1 MQRYF
6 AESKKG
12 NNFLLKDD
20 DIYHIKTVMRMKE
33 NEKIIVVYE
42 NIPYLCEIENI
53 KYELKVTIKEQ
64 MNLKNDKLPKITLII
79 PLLKEQKMDL
89 ILQKA
94 TELGVYEIIPVILSR
109 SIIKVNEQKEN
120 NKIDRWKRIVK
131 EASEQSHR
139 NEIPI
144 IANIKKIEELK
155 LKDLNIVCSTRERTN
170 NIKYTLKNNISCGTI
185 NVVVGPEGGLTE
197 KEEEIL
203 LKKGFEAVTLGTR
216 IMRVETVPIYI
227 MSIINY
233 EYLE

>member
-6 AESKKG
+6 AESKNG
-12 NNFLLKDD
+12 NNFLLKKD
-20 DIYHIKTVMRMKE
+20 DIYHIKIVMRMKE

-42 NIPYLCEIENI
+42 NIPYLCELENI
-53 KYELKVTIKEQ
+53 NQELTVNIKEQ
-64 MNLKNDKLPKITLII
+64 MEIRKDKLPKITLII

-94 TELGVYEIIPVILSR
+94 TELGVCEIIPVILSR
-109 SIIKVNEQKEN
+109 SIIKIDEKKEN
-120 NKIDRWKRIVK
+120 NKIDRWMRIVK

-139 NEIPI
+139 NEIPTI
-144 IANIKKIEELK
+144 TNIKTIEELE
-155 LKDLNIVCSTRERTN
+155 LKDLNIVCSTRERAN
-170 NIKYTLKNNISCGTI
+170 NIKYTLKNNITCDTI

-227 MSIINY
+227 MSVINY

>member
-6 AESKKG
+6 AESKNG
-12 NNFLLKDD
+12 NNFLLKND

-33 NEKIIVVYE
+33 SEKIIVVYE
-42 NIPYLCEIENI
+42 NIPYLCELENVNQN
-53 KYELKVTIKEQ
+53 LTVSIKEQ
-64 MNLKNDKLPKITLII
+64 MEIKKDKLPKITLII

-109 SIIKVNEQKEN
+109 SIIKIDEKKES
-120 NKIDRWKRIVK
+120 NKIDRWMRIVK

-139 NEIPI
+139 NEIPTI
-144 IANIKKIEELK
+144 TSIKKIEELE
-155 LKDLNIVCSTRERTN
+155 LKDLNIVCSTRERAN
-170 NIKYTLKNNISCGTI
+170 NIKYTLKNNSSCDTI

-203 LKKGFEAVTLGTR
+203 LEKGFEAVTLGTR

-227 MSIINY
+227 MSVINY

>member
-6 AESKKG
+6 AESKNG
-12 NNFLLKDD
+12 NNFLLKND

-42 NIPYLCEIENI
+42 NIPYLCELENVNQN
-53 KYELKVTIKEQ
+53 LTVSIKEQ
-64 MNLKNDKLPKITLII
+64 MEIKKDKLPKITLII

-89 ILQKA
+89 ILQKS

-109 SIIKVNEQKEN
+109 SIIKIDEKKES
-120 NKIDRWKRIVK
+120 NKIDRWMRIVK

-139 NEIPI
+139 NEIPTI
-144 IANIKKIEELK
+144 TSIKKIEELE
-155 LKDLNIVCSTRERTN
+155 LKDLNIVCSTRERAN
-170 NIKYTLKNNISCGTI
+170 NIKYTLKNNSSCDTI

-203 LKKGFEAVTLGTR
+203 LEKGFEAVTLGTR

-227 MSIINY
+227 MSVINY

>member
-6 AESKKG
+6 AHSKNG
-12 NNFLLKDD
+12 NNFSLKND
-20 DIYHIKTVMRMKE
+20 DIYHIKTVMRMKDSD
-33 NEKIIVVYE
+33 KIIVVYE
-42 NIPYLCEIENI
+42 NIPYLCELENVNQ
-53 KYELKVTIKEQ
+53 ELKINIKEQ
-64 MNLKNDKLPKITLII
+64 LEIKKDKLPKITLII

-94 TELGVYEIIPVILSR
+94 TELGVNEIIPIILSR
-109 SIIKVNEQKEN
+109 SVIKIDDKKEN
-120 NKIDRWKRIVK
+120 NKLDRWRRIVK

-139 NEIPI
+139 NEIPLI
-144 IANIKKIEELK
+144 TNIKKIEELE
-155 LKDLNIVCSTRERTN
+155 LKDLNIVCSTREQAN
-170 NIKYTLKNNISCGTI
+170 NIKYTLKNNNSCDTI

-203 LKKGFEAVTLGTR
+203 IKKGFEAVTLGTR

>member
-6 AESKKG
+6 AESKNG
-12 NNFLLKDD
+12 NNFLLKND

-42 NIPYLCEIENI
+42 NIPYLCELENVNQN
-53 KYELKVTIKEQ
+53 LTVSIKEQ
-64 MNLKNDKLPKITLII
+64 MEIKKDKLPKITLII

-109 SIIKVNEQKEN
+109 SIIKIDEKKES
-120 NKIDRWKRIVK
+120 NKIDRWMRIVK

-139 NEIPI
+139 NEIPTI
-144 IANIKKIEELK
+144 TNIKKIEELE
-155 LKDLNIVCSTRERTN
+155 LKDLNIVCSTRERAN
-170 NIKYTLKNNISCGTI
+170 NIKYTLKNNGSCDTI

-203 LKKGFEAVTLGTR
+203 LEKGFEAVTLGTR

-227 MSIINY
+227 MSVINY

>member
-6 AESKKG
+6 AQTKVENK
-12 NNFLLKDD
+12 FLLKND
-20 DIYHIKTVMRMKE
+20 DIYHIKTVMRMKD
-33 NEKIIVVYE
+33 NDKIIVVYE
-42 NIPYLCEIENI
+42 NIPYLCEIENVNQNLEI
-53 KYELKVTIKEQ
+53 NIKEE
-64 MNLKNDKLPKITLII
+64 MEIIKDKLPQITLII

-94 TELGVYEIIPVILSR
+94 TELGVSEIIPVILSR
-109 SIIKVNEQKEN
+109 SIIKLDEKKEN
-120 NKIDRWKRIVK
+120 NKLDRWQRIVK

-144 IANIKKIEELK
+144 VRNVKKIEELE
-155 LKDLNIVCSTRERTN
+155 LKDLNLVCSTREKAN
-170 NIKYTLKNNISCGTI
+170 NIKYTLKNNISCDTI

-203 LKKGFEAVTLGTR
+203 IKKGFEAVTLGTR

-227 MSIINY
+227 MSVINY

>member
-6 AESKKG
+6 AESKNG
-12 NNFLLKDD
+12 NNFLLKND

-42 NIPYLCEIENI
+42 NIPYLCELEN
-53 KYELKVTIKEQ
+53 VSQNFTVSIKEQ
-64 MNLKNDKLPKITLII
+64 MEIKKDKLPKITLII

-109 SIIKVNEQKEN
+109 SIIKIDEKKES
-120 NKIDRWKRIVK
+120 NKIDRWMRIVK

-139 NEIPI
+139 NEIPTI
-144 IANIKKIEELK
+144 TNIKKIEELE
-155 LKDLNIVCSTRERTN
+155 LKDLNIVCSTRERAN
-170 NIKYTLKNNISCGTI
+170 NIKYTLKNNGSCDTI

-203 LKKGFEAVTLGTR
+203 LEKGFEAVTLGTR

-227 MSIINY
+227 MSVINY

>member
-6 AESKKG
+6 AESKNG
-12 NNFLLKDD
+12 NNFLLKND

-42 NIPYLCEIENI
+42 NIPYLCELENI
-53 KYELKVTIKEQ
+53 NQNLIVNIKEQ
-64 MNLKNDKLPKITLII
+64 LEIRNDKLPKITLII

-94 TELGVYEIIPVILSR
+94 TELGVSEIIPVILSR
-109 SIIKVNEQKEN
+109 SIIKIDGKKEN
-120 NKIDRWKRIVK
+120 SKIDRWMRIVK

-139 NEIPI
+139 NEIPTI
-144 IANIKKIEELK
+144 TNVKKIEELE
-155 LKDLNIVCSTRERTN
+155 LKDLNIVCSTRERAN
-170 NIKYTLKNNISCGTI
+170 NIKYTLKNNSSCGTI

-227 MSIINY
+227 MSVINY